1 MKAITGNTFTWK
13 SPELGDDTG
22 VIAQEIEALG
32 LPGITTT
39 RESDVIPGGVK
50 AVRYEKL
57 IPVLIQA
64 IKELSAKVDTLE
76 SMAHP
81 KPTGK
86 TQKRNEDRLDAL
98 ENKINN

>member
-1 MKAITGNTFTWK
+1 MKSISGNTFTWNDIH
-13 SPELGDDTG
+13 PDYNGDDVG
-22 VIAQEIEALG
+22 VIAQELESLG
-32 LPGITTT
+32 LPGIVKNK
-39 RESDVIPGGVK
+39 ESGYKSVQYHKIIPI
-50 AVRYEKL
+50 L
-57 IPVLIQA
+57 IEA
-64 IKELSAKVDTLE
+64 IKELSVKVESLE